1 MNSLR
6 LRFLLGA
13 TLLLLL
19 FVILTGLALQKALDH
34 YSEQA
39 EYNRLQGLVFSL
51 LAAIEVDADG
61 RVSVAVDEI
70 PEPRL
75 RQFDSGLSAVIYNN
89 EKRAVWQS
97 DPLLI
102 NPPEINP
109 PAPGQWI
116 FNSNPDY
123 QLTFGFE
130 WELANQSLHTFALQ
144 ITDSASPIASQRQ
157 AFAKQ
162 LWWWL
167 LGIALLLLTL
177 MLALLHW
184 GLKPLRGVTRELE
197 QVRTG
202 KQQSLQKKVPRE
214 IQPLA
219 EGINT
224 LLGHERQQQQRYRNA
239 LDDLAH
245 SLKTPLAVMQSQADK
260 PESKT
265 INEQVERM
273 EQIIGHQLQRAAT
286 AGRQALRKPI
296 AVRPIVQRLIHAMQK
311 VYVEKNIQ
319 FKNSVPENIQ
329 LAIDEAD
336 LMELLGNLLDNAAKF
351 TNKTVTIGH
360 ENNSTQ
366 AIITIEDDGSGI
378 EAANHK
384 DVFKRGVR
392 ADTQH
397 AGQGIGLT
405 VARDIIGAYSGQ
417 LIIDETVQKGTKIKL
432 VFQRPGA
439 QLRSK

>member
-39 EYNRLQGLVFSL
+39 EYNRLQGLAFSL
-51 LAAIEVDADG
+51 LAAIDVNADGALIVDAG
-61 RVSVAVDEI
+61 EI

-75 RQFDSGLSAVIYNN
+75 SQPESGLSAVVYANSSS
-89 EKRAVWQS
+89 AVWQS
-97 DPLLI
+97 KSRLGKPADI
-102 NPPEINP
+102 FI
-109 PAPGQWI
+109 PAPGEWN
-116 FNSNPDY
+116 FSTDPGY
-123 QLTFGFE
+123 QLSFGFE
-130 WELANQSLHTFALQ
+130 WELADQSLHTFALQ
-144 ITDSASPIASQRQ
+144 VTDSASPIASQRQ
-157 AFAKQ
+157 AFSRQ

-167 LGIALLLLTL
+167 FGIALLLLTL

-184 GLKPLRGVTRELE
+184 GLKPLRGVTKELE
-197 QVRTG
+197 LVRTG
-202 KQQSLQKKVPRE
+202 KQQSLQKKVPQE

-224 LLGHERQQQQRYRNA
+224 MLSHERQQQQRYRNA

-245 SLKTPLAVMQSQADK
+245 SLKTPLAVMQSQANQPD
-260 PESKT
+260 SKI
-265 INEQVERM
+265 INEQVGRM

-296 AVRPIVQRLIHAMQK
+296 TVRPIVQRLIHAMQK

-319 FKNSVPENIQ
+319 FKNAIPEKAQ

-351 TNKTVTIGH
+351 AVASVKVSSRSDATKH
-360 ENNSTQ
+360 EL
-366 AIITIEDDGSGI
+366 IIEDDGAGI
-378 EAANHK
+378 AAADRK
-384 DVFKRGVR
+384 SILKRGIR
-392 ADTQH
+392 ADSQH
-397 AGQGIGLT
+397 TGQGIGLA
-405 VARDIIGAYSGQ
+405 VARDITEAYSGELKIEQ
-417 LIIDETVQKGTKIKL
+417 ATPQGTRIKL
-432 VFQRPGA
+432 IFSATR
-439 QLRSK
+439 

>member
-39 EYNRLQGLVFSL
+39 EYNRLQGLAFSL

-61 RVSVAVDEI
+61 LVSVAADEI

-75 RQFDSGLSAVIYNN
+75 RQLDSGLSAIIYNSDR
-89 EKRAVWQS
+89 RAIWQS
-97 DPLLI
+97 DSLLI
-102 NPPEINP
+102 NPPGINP
-109 PAPGQWI
+109 PTPGQWI
-116 FNSNPDY
+116 FSSDPDY
-123 QLTFGFE
+123 RLAFGFE

-144 ITDSASPIASQRQ
+144 VTDNASPIASQRQ
-157 AFAKQ
+157 AFARQ

-177 MLALLHW
+177 MLTLLHW
-184 GLKPLRGVTRELE
+184 GLKPLRGVTKELE
-197 QVRTG
+197 QVRAGRQDVLTAR
-202 KQQSLQKKVPRE
+202 VPQE

-224 LLGHERQQQQRYRNA
+224 LLQHERQQQQRYRNA
-239 LDDLAH
+239 VDDLAH
-245 SLKTPLAVMQSQADK
+245 SLKTPLAVMQGQSSQLD
-260 PESKT
+260 SKI
-265 INEQVERM
+265 INEQVGRM
-273 EQIIGHQLQRAAT
+273 EQIISRQLQRAAT

-296 AVRPIVQRLIHAMQK
+296 AVRPTVQRLIQAMQK
-311 VYVEKNIQ
+311 VYVDKNIQ
-319 FKNSVPENIQ
+319 FKNAVPENAQ

-351 TNKTVTIGH
+351 AVTSVRVSFKNDVTKHSLI
-360 ENNSTQ
+360 
-366 AIITIEDDGSGI
+366 IEDDGAGI
-378 EAANHK
+378 ASANRELIL
-384 DVFKRGVR
+384 KRGIR
-392 ADTQH
+392 ADSQH
-397 AGQGIGLT
+397 PGQGIGLA
-405 VARDIIGAYSGQ
+405 VARDIIEAYGGQ
-417 LIIDETVQKGTKIKL
+417 LKIEDAAPHGARIIL
-432 VFQRPGA
+432 VFSATR
-439 QLRSK
+439 